1 MKAYVY
7 GNEVI
12 VLEFRDSKYYGQEAR
27 VVFKVHGT
35 DGISFW
41 MPMDKIMI
49 Q

>member
-1 MKAYVY
+1 MKAYAY

-12 VLEFRDSKYYGQEAR
+12 VLEFRDTKKYGPEAR

-41 MPMDKIMI
+41 MPTNKIMI